1 MLTVYRNPA
10 SFWIIYERH
19 TKMVILLFLFTGRYF
34 LIIFLTILPVL
45 YYDDARVKSQMD
57 STFSEKDGIVAKTGR
72 MGK

>member
-1 MLTVYRNPA
+1 MVTVYRNPA

-57 STFSEKDGIVAKTGR
+57 STFLEKDGIVAKTGR